1 MQEVGENALRAADLA
16 QGALGH
22 ASAFGNAELADL
34 SHSLPRRRRP
44 TAGSPG
50 HSCGSAMSM
59 CGQGIPHDMEVYPG
73 AKHAFFND
81 QWRAAAFRSGARSR
95 STTC

>member
-1 MQEVGENALRAADLA
+1 MNSLPEPPIWRK
-16 QGALGH
+16 GH
-22 ASAFGNAELADL
+22 WGMRSLGNAELADL

-73 AKHAFFND
+73 AKQLFND
-81 QWRAAAFRSGARSR
+81 QWRAAAFRSGGPIRP
-95 STTC
+95 TTC